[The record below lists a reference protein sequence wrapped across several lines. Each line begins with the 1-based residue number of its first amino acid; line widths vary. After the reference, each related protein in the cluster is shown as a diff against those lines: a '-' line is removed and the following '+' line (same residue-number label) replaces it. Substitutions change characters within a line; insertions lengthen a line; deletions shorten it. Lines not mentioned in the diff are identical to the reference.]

1 MAQPDLPQ
9 SASHRGSPAEL
20 SLVIWRSQ
28 HPAWH
33 LPTQHHWPGLR
44 AHTKEVAAAL
54 GFIILLVNCERG
66 LFIPRFVLRRSSFT
80 LLGLP
85 ECPPSPTLPSGTC
98 EENAVPLLLKWW
110 LHKRKEK
117 KKSVSWNVHLEK
129 DSCGWEWYLGDVGV
143 WSYFLTMRYSK
154 LKSLFWEIC
163 IHAFCSKKV
172 RQQGA
177 LAYIISPAFR
187 KWNKKFKEKEKN

>member
-98 EENAVPLLLKWW
+98 EENAVPLLLKW
-110 LHKRKEK
+110 
-117 KKSVSWNVHLEK
+117 
-129 DSCGWEWYLGDVGV
+129 
-143 WSYFLTMRYSK
+143 
-154 LKSLFWEIC
+154 
-163 IHAFCSKKV
+163 
-172 RQQGA
+172 
-177 LAYIISPAFR
+177 
-187 KWNKKFKEKEKN
+187 